1 MRLKLLLLNW
11 SQTHAVRSL
20 LCVDDNTEEHQVNSD
35 MTPEDFNVIGV
46 GCDVSSELS
55 VQRAFEQVMDT
66 YGRLDSVVASAGE
79 SLRLPHQSSG
89 TRNNMM

>member
-1 MRLKLLLLNW
+1 M
-11 SQTHAVRSL
+11 HAVRSL
-20 LCVDDNTEEHQVNSD
+20 LCADDTTEEHQVNSD

-66 YGRLDSVVASAGE
+66 YGRLDSVVASAGK
-79 SLRLPHQSSG
+79 SLRLPHHLSE